1 MDLSDICAKHFVGL
15 QRLTSSTDRAV
26 GCQLMGRGLVSFY
39 LFGMAALRFVML
51 MSAGLLLLASPVAGL
66 GGVARAQVDRMSEQI
81 VPILGITMGE
91 HPSGTV
97 ANLLMRFEQRDDHD
111 GLIVRFPQAPGH
123 FSPMAQTA
131 IEQAILRTAKAA
143 ALSADS
149 WTISLRVPYPGV
161 TIYGD
166 SLSAMVALSVVAQAK
181 GEIVPPDRVITG
193 TVTSDGRI
201 APVGAVYLKVVAAN
215 EAHMRRVLVPDELDI
230 ADSDW
235 RTPFLVQVSPV
246 SSVIQAYQA
255 LTDHPLLR

>member
-1 MDLSDICAKHFVGL
+1 M
-15 QRLTSSTDRAV
+15 
-26 GCQLMGRGLVSFY
+26 
-39 LFGMAALRFVML
+39 VML
-51 MSAGLLLLASPVAGL
+51 MSAGLFLLLTGPLSGL
-66 GGVARAQVDRMSEQI
+66 SDIARAQADRVTEQI

-97 ANLLMRFEQRDDHD
+97 ANLLMRFEERDDHD
-111 GLIVRFPQAPGH
+111 GLIIRFPQAPGH

-143 ALSADS
+143 ALSPDS

-215 EAHMRRVLVPDELDI
+215 EAHMRRVLVPDELDT

-255 LTDHPLLR
+255 LTDRPLVQ